1 MQDIMPQG
9 LQPLCI
15 PQKNT
20 QTLQI
25 DSDYTFKT
33 GDTLYFTVK
42 TKPDN
47 DQTDGDALVE
57 VQWAFGTD
65 CDYDNEGCLALPLAE
80 TDTDIDFGD
89 YVYDIKLVNSSVKTT
104 IIYGP
109 LRILPVT
116 TLRV

>member
-9 LQPLCI
+9 IQPLCI

-25 DSDYTFKT
+25 ESDYTFKT
-33 GDTLYFTVK
+33 GDDLYFTIK

-47 DQTDGDALVE
+47 DATDGDALKKVT
-57 VQWAFGTD
+57 WAFGVD
-65 CDYDNEGCLALPLAE
+65 CNYDNEGCLALPLSE
-80 TDTDIDFGD
+80 SDTNIDFGE
-89 YVYDIKLVNSSVKTT
+89 YVYDIKLVNSEVATT
-104 IIYGP
+104 LIYGP
-109 LRILPVT
+109 LHILPVS

>member
-1 MQDIMPQG
+1 MPQG

-42 TKPDN
+42 NKPDN
-47 DQTDGDALVE
+47 DYTDGDALVE
-57 VQWAFGTD
+57 VNWAFGTD
-65 CDYDNEGCLALPLAE
+65 CNYDNEGCLALPLSE
-80 TDTDIDFGD
+80 SDTSIDFGE
-89 YVYDIKLVNSSVKTT
+89 YVYDIKLVNADVKTT

-109 LRILPVT
+109 LQILPVT
-116 TLRV
+116 TLRA